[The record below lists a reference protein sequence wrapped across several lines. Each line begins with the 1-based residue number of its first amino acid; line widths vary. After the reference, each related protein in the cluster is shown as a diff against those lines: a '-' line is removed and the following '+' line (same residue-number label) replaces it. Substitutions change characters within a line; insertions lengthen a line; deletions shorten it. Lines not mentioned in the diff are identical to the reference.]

1 LYFRRHCR
9 RIDEVSNCCLGREYD
24 HYLFGSLWTFVA
36 SDLVQRALLFELDGD
51 PSDAI
56 LGGTCSLK
64 IEFRFLNGNLIVP
77 GGPSAYLL
85 VDDQRQPIKP
95 LEVLMNVILVL
106 WPLRLC
112 WSARW
117 RLRRMPWPLDM
128 VAADAGAATWAV
140 GSAGHC

>member
-1 LYFRRHCR
+1 M
-9 RIDEVSNCCLGREYD
+9 
-24 HYLFGSLWTFVA
+24 A

-51 PSDAI
+51 LSDAI

>member
-1 LYFRRHCR
+1 
-9 RIDEVSNCCLGREYD
+9 
-24 HYLFGSLWTFVA
+24 VA

-64 IEFRFLNGNLIVP
+64 IEFRFLNGYLIVP

-95 LEVLMNVILVL
+95 LEVLMKRYLGV
-106 WPLRLC
+106 
-112 WSARW
+112 
-117 RLRRMPWPLDM
+117 
-128 VAADAGAATWAV
+128 VAAAALLV
-140 GSAGHC
+140 GTMAWSREPFPA